1 MPGAADAYEHV
12 GACFLNECDTAP
24 RLTATGARTVVPG
37 LDGTRRPLHDPAG
50 LERLFK
56 SLLAAANDDSKSLK
70 HHKDV
75 LKRSTALG
83 ALTTLASV
91 FRSTVLNKQ
100 SSSRRND
107 PPDGTA
113 TREVPEEA
121 RRRQL
126 IEVTIDS
133 LAEVGYVGST
143 LAQIAQRA
151 GVSPGL
157 VAHYFDDK
165 DGLLEATFRTLARGI
180 GERMRERLRRARTP
194 RGRVQAVIDTN
205 LAPEEFDQ
213 RTGTAWL
220 AFWGQVLHVKG
231 LKRVQ
236 TVYQRRMLS
245 NLRHALRRLVPAGEA
260 HSLAAMIA
268 AMIDGVWLRAALSR
282 WQEADSE
289 SARAMLTDFVDSR
302 LQRSPRAAAAL
313 PAATTGEAALA
324 PARVGSPGRSSFR
337 TINPATGEVL
347 AQIAIDGPA
356 EVAAAVAR
364 ASAAQKEWASLPGVV
379 RGRILRRAAD
389 ILRARNLEL
398 AVLETRDTGKPI
410 QETSAV
416 DVISGADCLE
426 YYAGLAATLA
436 GEHLDLGPQA
446 FGYTRREPLGVV
458 CGIGAWNYPLQI
470 ACWKAAPALAC
481 GNAMIFKPAEL
492 TPLTA
497 MRLRDVLAEA
507 GLPQGVFQ
515 IVQGMADTGR
525 LLTAHP
531 DIRKVSLTGEVGT
544 GKAVMADSAGSLK
557 QVTLELG
564 GKSPLIIF
572 DDAVLENAVAGAL
585 LGNFYSAGEV
595 CSNGTRVFVQRAIKA
610 AFLERLAARVG
621 AMRIGDP
628 MDPMTQVGT
637 LISEDH
643 MTKVLT
649 YIARGKAEGARLLT
663 GGHRVSSGDLANG
676 FFVAPTVFDE
686 CHDDMTIVREEIF
699 GPVMSVLEFEDEE
712 EVIARA
718 NATQFGLAAGVFT
731 NDLTRAHRVI
741 ARLQAGTCWI
751 NHYNVTPIELPFGGV
766 KLSGLGRENG
776 RAALEHY
783 TQLKSVYVA
792 MGDVEAPY

>member
-1 MPGAADAYEHV
+1 VRDE
-12 GACFLNECDTAP
+12 
-24 RLTATGARTVVPG
+24 
-37 LDGTRRPLHDPAG
+37 
-50 LERLFK
+50 
-56 SLLAAANDDSKSLK
+56 
-70 HHKDV
+70 
-75 LKRSTALG
+75 
-83 ALTTLASV
+83 
-91 FRSTVLNKQ
+91 
-100 SSSRRND
+100 
-107 PPDGTA
+107 
-113 TREVPEEA
+113 PEEA
-121 RRRQL
+121 RRQQL

-165 DGLLEATFRTLARGI
+165 DGLLEATFRTLARRI
-180 GERMRERLRRARTP
+180 GVRMRERIRLARTP
-194 RGRVQAVIDTN
+194 RGRVQAVIDIN

-231 LKRVQ
+231 LRRVQ

-245 NLRHALRRLVPAGEA
+245 NLRHALRRLVPADEA
-260 HSLAAMIA
+260 RSLAAMIA

-289 SARAMLTDFVDSR
+289 SARALLTAFVDSR
-302 LQRSPRAAAAL
+302 LKKPAESGEESP
-313 PAATTGEAALA
+313 PTA
-324 PARVGSPGRSSFR
+324 PARTGAGSARSGRAAPAFFR
-337 TINPATGEVL
+337 TLNPATGEVL
-347 AQIAIDGPA
+347 AEIAVDGPA

-364 ASAAQKEWASLPGVV
+364 ASAAQKEWASLPGVA

-389 ILRARNLEL
+389 LLRERNAEL
-398 AVLETRDTGKPI
+398 AELETRDTGKPI
-410 QETSAV
+410 QETIAV
-416 DVISGADCLE
+416 DVLSGADCLE
-426 YYAGLAATLA
+426 YYAGLAASIA

-458 CGIGAWNYPLQI
+458 AGIGAWNYPLQI

-497 MRLRDVLAEA
+497 MKLREVFTAA
-507 GLPQGVFQ
+507 GLPEGVFQ
-515 IVQGMADTGR
+515 VVQGMADTGR
-525 LLTAHP
+525 ALTAHP
-531 DIRKVSLTGEVGT
+531 QIRKVSLTGEVGT
-544 GKAVMADSAGSLK
+544 GKAVMADSAASLK

-572 DDAVLENAVAGAL
+572 DDAVLENAIGGAL

-595 CSNGTRVFVQRAIKA
+595 CSNGTRVFVHRAIKA
-610 AFLERLAARVG
+610 AFLERLAARVN

-628 MDPMTQVGT
+628 MDPATQVGA
-637 LISEDH
+637 LICEGH
-643 MTKVLT
+643 MAKVLG
-649 YIARGKAEGARLLT
+649 YIARGKAEGARLVT
-663 GGHRVSSGDLANG
+663 GGHRVTTGDLANG

-686 CHDDMTIVREEIF
+686 CHDDMAIVREEIF
-699 GPVMSVLEFEDEE
+699 GPVMSVLEFEDED

-718 NATQFGLAAGVFT
+718 NATEFGLAAGVFT

-776 RAALEHY
+776 RAAIEHY
-783 TQLKSVYVA
+783 TSLKSVYVA
-792 MGDVEAPY
+792 MGGVEAPY

>member
-1 MPGAADAYEHV
+1 M
-12 GACFLNECDTAP
+12 
-24 RLTATGARTVVPG
+24 
-37 LDGTRRPLHDPAG
+37 
-50 LERLFK
+50 
-56 SLLAAANDDSKSLK
+56 
-70 HHKDV
+70 
-75 LKRSTALG
+75 
-83 ALTTLASV
+83 
-91 FRSTVLNKQ
+91 
-100 SSSRRND
+100 
-107 PPDGTA
+107 
-113 TREVPEEA
+113 PEEA
-121 RRRQL
+121 RRQQL

-133 LAEVGYVGST
+133 LAQVGYVGST

-157 VAHYFDDK
+157 VAHYFGDK
-165 DGLLEATFRTLARGI
+165 DGLLEATFRSLAKGI
-180 GERMRERLRRARTP
+180 GVRVRERFRLARTP

-245 NLRHALRRLVPAGEA
+245 NLRHALKRLLPPDEA
-260 HSLAAMIA
+260 RSLAAMIA

-289 SARAMLTDFVDSR
+289 SARALLTDFVDSR
-302 LQRSPRAAAAL
+302 LQKSARTDEEPT
-313 PAATTGEAALA
+313 PAATPRA
-324 PARVGSPGRSSFR
+324 VRSASRSFR

-347 AQIAIDGPA
+347 AEIAIDGPA

-364 ASAAQKEWASLPGVV
+364 ASAAQKEWARLPGAA

-389 ILRARNLEL
+389 ILRARNAEL
-398 AVLETRDTGKPI
+398 AELETRDTGKPI

-416 DVISGADCLE
+416 DVLSGADCLE
-426 YYAGLAATLA
+426 YYAGLAASLA

-458 CGIGAWNYPLQI
+458 AGIGAWNYPLQI

-497 MRLRDVLAEA
+497 VRLRHVFAEA
-507 GLPQGVFQ
+507 GLPEGVFQ
-515 IVQGMADTGR
+515 VVQGTADTGR
-525 LLTAHP
+525 LLTGHP
-531 DIRKVSLTGEVGT
+531 RIRKVSLTGEVGT
-544 GKAVMADSAGSLK
+544 GKAVMAASAASLQ

-572 DDAVLENAVAGAL
+572 DDAVLENAVGGAL

-595 CSNGTRVFVQRAIKA
+595 CSNATRVFVHRTIKA

-628 MDPMTQVGT
+628 LDPATQVGA

-643 MTKVLT
+643 MGKVLG
-649 YIARGKAEGARLLT
+649 YIARGKAEGARLVT
-663 GGHRVSSGDLANG
+663 GGQRVTSGDLANG

-686 CHDDMTIVREEIF
+686 CHDDMAIVREEIF
-699 GPVMSVLEFEDEE
+699 GPVMSVLEFDEEE

-718 NATQFGLAAGVFT
+718 NATEYGLAAGVFT

-741 ARLQAGTCWI
+741 ANLQAGTCWI

-766 KLSGLGRENG
+766 KLSGVGRENG
-776 RAALEHY
+776 RAAIEHY
-783 TQLKSVYVA
+783 THLKSVYVA

>member
-1 MPGAADAYEHV
+1 
-12 GACFLNECDTAP
+12 LN
-24 RLTATGARTVVPG
+24 R
-37 LDGTRRPLHDPAG
+37 
-50 LERLFK
+50 
-56 SLLAAANDDSKSLK
+56 
-70 HHKDV
+70 
-75 LKRSTALG
+75 
-83 ALTTLASV
+83 
-91 FRSTVLNKQ
+91 Q
-100 SSSRRND
+100 SSHRRSAAQEPRD
-107 PPDGTA
+107 
-113 TREVPEEA
+113 EPEEA

-151 GVSPGL
+151 DVSPGL

-165 DGLLEATFRTLARGI
+165 DGLLEAAFRTLARGI
-180 GERMRERLRRARTP
+180 EQRVGERLRLARTP
-194 RGRVQAVIDTN
+194 RGRVQAIIDTN

-220 AFWGQVLHVKG
+220 AFWGQVLHVQG
-231 LKRVQ
+231 LRRVQ
-236 TVYQRRMLS
+236 TAYQRRMLS
-245 NLRHALRRLVPAGEA
+245 NLRHALKRLLPAEEA
-260 HSLAAMIA
+260 RSLAAMIA

-289 SARAMLTDFVDSR
+289 SARALLTAFVDSR
-302 LQRSPRAAAAL
+302 LKECAAPEAAVERVAAA
-313 PAATTGEAALA
+313 PS
-324 PARVGSPGRSSFR
+324 ARVVRNSPPPPSFTTR
-337 TINPATGEVL
+337 NPATGEVL
-347 AQIAIDGPA
+347 AEIAVDGPA
-356 EVAAAVAR
+356 EIAAAVAR
-364 ASAAQKEWASLPGVV
+364 ASAAQIEWARLPGAA

-389 ILRARNLEL
+389 ILRARNAEL
-398 AVLETRDTGKPI
+398 AELETRDTGKPI

-416 DVISGADCLE
+416 DVLSGADCLE
-426 YYAGLAATLA
+426 YYAGLAASIA

-458 CGIGAWNYPLQI
+458 AGIGAWNYPLQI
-470 ACWKAAPALAC
+470 ACWKSAPALAC

-497 MRLRDVLAEA
+497 LKLRDAFAEA

-515 IVQGMADTGR
+515 VVQGMADTGR

-531 DIRKVSLTGEVGT
+531 AIRKISLTGEVGT
-544 GKAVMADSAGSLK
+544 GKAVMADSAASLK

-572 DDAVLENAVAGAL
+572 EDAHLENAVGGAL

-595 CSNGTRVFVQRAIKA
+595 CSNGTRVFVHRSIKA
-610 AFLERLAARVG
+610 AFLERLAARVS

-628 MDPMTQVGT
+628 LDAATQVGS
-637 LISEDH
+637 LISEEH
-643 MTKVLT
+643 MRKVLA
-649 YIARGKAEGARLLT
+649 YIGRGKAEGARLLI
-663 GGHRVSSGDLANG
+663 GGQRVTSGDLANG
-676 FFVAPTVFDE
+676 FFVAPAVFDQ
-686 CHDDMTIVREEIF
+686 CHDDMAIVREEIF
-699 GPVMSVLEFEDEE
+699 GPVMSVLEFDDEE

-718 NATQFGLAAGVFT
+718 NATDYGLAAGVFT

-776 RAALEHY
+776 RAAIEHY

-792 MGDVEAPY
+792 MSDVESPY